1 MWGANGKQRGCFGNP
16 KVALH
21 MPVKDPE
28 SSKGQRSEAGEEMK
42 GPAPLL
48 LSHKTTKSD
57 TLLEL
62 IYETDTDSQT

>member
-1 MWGANGKQRGCFGNP
+1 
-16 KVALH
+16 
-21 MPVKDPE
+21 MPGKDPE

-42 GPAPLL
+42 GPAPIL

-62 IYETDTDSQT
+62 IYETETDSQT